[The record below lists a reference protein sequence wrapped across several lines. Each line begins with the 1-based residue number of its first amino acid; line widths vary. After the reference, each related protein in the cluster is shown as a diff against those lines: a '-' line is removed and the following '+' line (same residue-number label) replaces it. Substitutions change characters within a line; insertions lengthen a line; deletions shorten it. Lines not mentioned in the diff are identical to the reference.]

1 MKSAYE
7 ADSVYF
13 KYSGQWVIENVS
25 FEIRDG
31 EFFGIIGPNGSGK
44 SSLLKL
50 LSKILAPQAGQIYFR
65 ETDISKVG
73 RRELSRTVSFIPQE
87 SSFLFPYTVT
97 ETVSMG
103 RYPHLKG
110 KLFEDTYD
118 KKVVTDAMSCVG
130 IYSLRDRPITDI
142 SGGEKQRAIIARG
155 LAQEPDILIM
165 DEPTTSLD
173 IGHQMEIFNLLS
185 RLNVERKMTIITSLH
200 DLNIGSQYCDKIMLI
215 NRGKISAMGTPDEV
229 ITEVNIRN
237 VYGCNVIVDNNPAS
251 GTPRVSLIP
260 LDASVKYHGLTG
272 TRSIWGKDKC

>member
-1 MKSAYE
+1 MRSAFK
-7 ADSVYF
+7 ADGIYF
-13 KYSGQWVIENVS
+13 KYSDQWVIEDVS
-25 FEIRDG
+25 FNICEG

-50 LSKILAPQAGQIYFR
+50 ISRIHAPHSGQIYLRETALTMFGRDELSKI
-65 ETDISKVG
+65 
-73 RRELSRTVSFIPQE
+73 VSYIPQE
-87 SSFLFPYTVT
+87 SSFLFPYTVA

-110 KLFEDTYD
+110 KFFEDSYD
-118 KKVVTDAMSCVG
+118 KKVVSEAMSWVG

-185 RLNVERKMTIITSLH
+185 RLNVEKKMTIITSLH
-200 DLNIGSQYCDKIMLI
+200 DLNLGSHYCDKIMLI
-215 NRGKISAMGTPDEV
+215 NRGKISAIGTPREV
-229 ITEVNIRN
+229 ITEENIRN
-237 VYGCNVIVDNNPAS
+237 VYGCNVIVDKNPAS

-260 LDASVKYHGLTG
+260 MDNSAQWRTNAAWNKS
-272 TRSIWGKDKC
+272 